1 MAYVMYILRD
11 AFLNELHFDGKNRAP
26 KFNFRSPNHAC
37 RVKKG
42 VNISPRHST
51 NPVMIPRLDNLAPR
65 KRVRYK
71 GRVPVR
77 ELFSVAQGVAMV

>member
-26 KFNFRSPNHAC
+26 KFNFRSPNHAG

-51 NPVMIPRLDNLAPR
+51 NPVMIPRLDNLAPKNVYVLR
-65 KRVRYK
+65 AEYPYSKHAR
-71 GRVPVR
+71 
-77 ELFSVAQGVAMV
+77 

>member
-1 MAYVMYILRD
+1 MYILRD

-26 KFNFRSPNHAC
+26 KFNFRSPNHAG

-51 NPVMIPRLDNLAPR
+51 NPVMIPQQSGHEKP
-65 KRVRYK
+65 VRFK
-71 GRVPVR
+71 GRLPVLLGYCL
-77 ELFSVAQGVAMV
+77 EYLLIIKSQ